1 MKGRT
6 TIYVN
11 KKLIELAKATQLNIS
26 ATCEQALEEA
36 TGFKDAETLATRILR
51 LKGEI
56 RLATDIM
63 EDSNNI
69 HNRSA
74 EMAAMYEK
82 RHPKGMKVG
91 PSKDQDMTWIR
102 AVKGRYG
109 LQGMR
114 DKELYK
120 KLREGLA

>member
-26 ATCEQALEEA
+26 ATCEEALEEA
-36 TGFKDAETLATRILR
+36 TGFRDAETLAARILR

-63 EDSNNI
+63 GTSNNI
-69 HNRSA
+69 QNRFE
-74 EMAAMYEK
+74 EMSDRMKK
-82 RHPKGMKVG
+82 RHPKEMKGG
-91 PSKDQDMTWIR
+91 PSRDQDMTWIR

-109 LQGMR
+109 LQDMR
-114 DKELYK
+114 DSDLYK
-120 KLREGLA
+120 KLQEGLA